1 MSEELHPPATDD
13 RANLE
18 LLLRCAPEDFDG
30 HTEFHR
36 LTPLQR
42 LVWLDEAVAFIGAAK
57 RMKSPATPVTPEFE

>member
-1 MSEELHPPATDD
+1 MSEKLHPPAIAV

-18 LLLRCAPEDFDG
+18 LLLHCAPDDFDG

-57 RMKSPATPVTPEFE
+57 RMKQLSSAVGPKSG